1 MKRADALKHVRPVVI
16 SNISV
21 ASRMGQVATGCNLS
35 VAETEKLPVHALS
48 YEAVL
53 CIRATKHS
61 DTSAKEDSSFRDH
74 IR

>member
-1 MKRADALKHVRPVVI
+1 
-16 SNISV
+16 
-21 ASRMGQVATGCNLS
+21 MGQAATSCNLS
-35 VAETEKLPVHALS
+35 VAETEKLPVRALS

-61 DTSAKEDSSFRDH
+61 DTSAKEDSSFRNH